1 MEENKNIENQNNT
14 NTEENL
20 INNEEV
26 NKEDLI
32 KSLKEEKEMLKQ
44 KLLKTEEAAKRL
56 SLLYQTLQKDFED
69 YKVRMIKEK
78 EQAKEEA
85 IEKFAKSILD
95 VIDNFEKA
103 LESFKY
109 TNDINAILTGIQMT
123 HYQIIS
129 LLQNFGIE
137 KIEADGQFNPM
148 EHEAIETIKS
158 KEHEN
163 NKIVKVLQHGYKFKG
178 KVIRPA
184 KVVVALS
191 EEEEIT

>member
-1 MEENKNIENQNNT
+1 MEKNKINI
-14 NTEENL
+14 EENL
-20 INNEEV
+20 KNNQ
-26 NKEDLI
+26 
-32 KSLKEEKEMLKQ
+32 EEKEEDKIKVLQEENEALKQ
-44 KLLKTEEAAKRL
+44 KLTKTEEAAKRL

-85 IEKFAKSILD
+85 VEKFAKSILD

-109 TNDINAILTGIQMT
+109 TNDINAILTGVQMT
-123 HYQIIS
+123 HYQIVS

-137 KIEADGQFNPM
+137 KVEANGQFNPM
-148 EHEAIETIKS
+148 EHEAVEAVRS
-158 KEHEN
+158 KEYEN
-163 NKIVKVLQHGYKFKG
+163 NQIVKVLQHGYKFKG

-184 KVVVALS
+184 KVVVAVS